1 MPLIDLSHAIE
12 DGMIT
17 YKGLPGPVIGMLIL
31 MLALAWEPVRGPVGA
46 IADVLLAHLSL
57 LFVPVGVGVMTHLG
71 LLAQYGLRIGVA
83 LVLSVTWRVRQRR
96 LEPVAQ
102 AQGRIDPKRDAADA
116 GGNRE
121 ARHADDE
128 GALAAPVV
136 GDTSAEEQQR
146 TERQGVRRD
155 HPRAVKVADA
165 QFLLGCR

>member
-1 MPLIDLSHAIE
+1 MKVVVSIDSAAGREQCCE
-12 DGMIT
+12 D
-17 YKGLPGPVIGMLIL
+17 
-31 MLALAWEPVRGPVGA
+31 ALAGA
-46 IADVLLAHLSL
+46 GDEQ
-57 LFVPVGVGVMTHLG
+57 FDT
-71 LLAQYGLRIGVA
+71 A
-83 LVLSVTWRVRQRR
+83 L
-96 LEPVAQ
+96 
-102 AQGRIDPKRDAADA
+102 RDAADA